1 MTPRLNFPGGTLF
14 NWAGRGEDRGDR
26 KEERE
31 ESKAETGGLRAE
43 VKEKDEHPTSNIQHR
58 MKE

>member
-1 MTPRLNFPGGTLF
+1 LNFPGGTLF